1 MPGSTAEAAALAG
14 RLLQR
19 GANGDGYAP
28 WRDRDRCREIIADQG
43 LPAPRSEQ
51 WRHTNVTRWYAAA
64 QTADLGA
71 ADVRVDATAGVRADA
86 AAGVRVLDF
95 ADAQAPA
102 LAGRHGDIFDLAGH
116 PLAAVNGLL
125 LGAGVIVLA
134 PPGVAATDPVCI
146 EGLGAAF
153 QRVLVVVE
161 AGASLVVVEA
171 PSPFTHRIVECVVG
185 ANAQLTHLR
194 RQSAS
199 NGYECSLVAAR
210 VAAGGRY
217 TLAQTSMGAALRRN
231 DVLIELNGQQAEAR
245 VFGAWRLS
253 SERHLDNQV
262 LVRHAA
268 GGGNS
273 RQTYRGVAG
282 GRSRAVLCGGIHI
295 KPGADGSDA
304 TLSAKNLLA
313 SPTAQVFAKPALQ
326 IQASDVKCSHG
337 ATIGALDANS
347 IHYLRSRGVGEET
360 ARRLLMR
367 AFLAEAVH
375 DHQGAS
381 SLGLLP

>member
-1 MPGSTAEAAALAG
+1 MPGSTAEAAALAR

-19 GANGDGYAP
+19 RANGNGYAP

-64 QTADLGA
+64 QTAELGE
-71 ADVRVDATAGVRADA
+71 ADVRVA
-86 AAGVRVLDF
+86 APANVRVLDF
-95 ADAQAPA
+95 ADAQAAA
-102 LAGRHGDIFDLAGH
+102 LAGEHGDIFDLAEH

-125 LGAGVIVLA
+125 LGVGVIVLA
-134 PPGVAATDPVCI
+134 PAGVAATEPVRI
-146 EGLGAAF
+146 GGLGAAF
-153 QRVLVVVE
+153 QRVLVVAE
-161 AGASLVVVEA
+161 AGASLVLVEA

-185 ANAQLTHLR
+185 ANAQVTHLR

-199 NGYECSLVAAR
+199 NGYECSLVAVR

-217 TLAQTSMGAALRRN
+217 TLAHTSMGAALRRN
-231 DVLIELNGQQAEAR
+231 DVLIELGGQQAEAR

-253 SERHLDNQV
+253 GKRHLDNQMV
-262 LVRHAA
+262 VRHAA

-273 RQTYRGVAG
+273 RQTYRGVAA

-295 KPGADGSDA
+295 EPGADGSDA

-313 SPTAQVFAKPALQ
+313 SSTAQVFAKPALQ

-337 ATIGALDANS
+337 ATIGALDADA

-360 ARRLLMR
+360 ARALLTR
-367 AFLAEAVH
+367 AFLAEAVR
-375 DHQGAS
+375 DPEGARG
-381 SLGLLP
+381 LGLLP

>member
-1 MPGSTAEAAALAG
+1 MPGSMAEAAALAR

-19 GANGDGYAP
+19 RENGNGYAP

-71 ADVRVDATAGVRADA
+71 ADVRVAAPAD
-86 AAGVRVLDF
+86 VRVLDF
-95 ADAQAPA
+95 ADSQAAA
-102 LAGRHGDIFDLAGH
+102 LAGRHADIFDLAEH

-134 PPGVAATDPVCI
+134 PAGVAATEPVCV
-146 EGLGAAF
+146 ERLGAAF

-161 AGASLVVVEA
+161 AGASLVLVEA

-199 NGYECSLVAAR
+199 NDYECSLVAVR

-253 SERHLDNQV
+253 GERHVDNQV

-295 KPGADGSDA
+295 APGADGSDA
-304 TLSAKNLLA
+304 TLSAKNLLV

-337 ATIGALDANS
+337 ATIGALDADA

-360 ARRLLMR
+360 ARALLTR

-375 DHQGAS
+375 DPEGAS
-381 SLGLLP
+381 RLGLLP

>member
-19 GANGDGYAP
+19 RENGNGYAP
-28 WRDRDRCREIIADQG
+28 WRDRGRCRAIIAGQG

-64 QTADLGA
+64 QTADLGDA
-71 ADVRVDATAGVRADA
+71 HVGVDAP
-86 AAGVRVLDF
+86 AGVRVLDF
-95 ADAQAPA
+95 ADAQAAA
-102 LAGRHGDIFDLAGH
+102 LAGRHGDIFDLAEH

-134 PPGVAATDPVCI
+134 PAGVAATDPVCI
-146 EGLGAAF
+146 EHLGAAF

-199 NGYECSLVAAR
+199 DGYECSLVAAR

-231 DVLIELNGQQAEAR
+231 DVLIELDGQKAEAR

-273 RQTYRGVAG
+273 RQIYRGVAG

-313 SPTAQVFAKPALQ
+313 SSTAQVFAKPALQ

-337 ATIGALDANS
+337 ATIGALDADA
-347 IHYLRSRGVGEET
+347 IHYLRTRGVGEET
-360 ARRLLMR
+360 ARALLTR

-381 SLGLLP
+381 RLGLLP

>member
-1 MPGSTAEAAALAG
+1 MPGSTAEAAALAR

-19 GANGDGYAP
+19 RENGDGYAP
-28 WRDRDRCREIIADQG
+28 WRDRDRCRAIIADQG

-64 QTADLGA
+64 QEAELGDA
-71 ADVRVDATAGVRADA
+71 HVCVDAP
-86 AAGVRVLDF
+86 AGVRVLDF
-95 ADAQAPA
+95 ADSQAAA
-102 LAGRHGDIFDLAGH
+102 LAGEHADIFDLAEH

-134 PPGVAATDPVCI
+134 PPGVAATEPVCI

-231 DVLIELNGQQAEAR
+231 DVLIELDGKQAEAR

-253 SERHLDNQV
+253 SERHLDNQM
-262 LVRHAA
+262 LVRHTA

-282 GRSRAVLCGGIHI
+282 GCSRAVLCGGIHI
-295 KPGADGSDA
+295 APGADGSDA
-304 TLSAKNLLA
+304 RLSAKNLLV
-313 SPTAQVFAKPALQ
+313 SPAAQVFAKPALQ

-337 ATIGALDANS
+337 ATIGALDAEA
-347 IHYLRSRGVGEET
+347 IHYLRTRGIGEET
-360 ARRLLMR
+360 ARALLMR

-375 DHQGAS
+375 DPEGAS